1 MVSALNVIDVSRV
14 TPSDSPE
21 PFTLSLTFF
30 DLLWYKLHPVQR
42 VIFYRL
48 ADATRPF
55 FDSVIVPNLKSSL
68 SSSLSHYLPLAGKLV
83 WDSLDKKP
91 SLKYSQNDAVSFTVA
106 ESNAEFSL
114 LTGNKPFPTTELYP
128 LVPELQV
135 SDESASAVSF
145 QVTLFPNQG
154 FCIGVTAHHAVLDGK
169 TTTMFLKFWA
179 NTCKRQ
185 QDQTVNASV
194 SQDLIPIYDRTVI
207 KAPGDI
213 ETKIMNQL
221 SSFFKMVSGGKEP
234 ENPRSLKILPSQ
246 ELSPDVVRFT
256 LDLTREDIQTLRER
270 LKRES
275 SASSSPKEL
284 RLSTFVVTFSYA
296 FTCLVRARGGDP
308 NRPVGYGFAVDC
320 RSLLDPPVPSN
331 YFGNCVSAS
340 LGMPLTAET
349 FMGEEGF
356 LSAARMVS
364 DSVDGLDET
373 VALKLPEIMGA
384 FMSSLPPGAQLL
396 SVAGSTRFGVY
407 ELDFGWGKPQRVVIV
422 SIDQGEA
429 ISMAEGRDGNGGVE
443 IGFSLKKHEMESL
456 IDLLH
461 QGLKNE
467 KLIDASFPWKIFSGY
482 SRSS

>member
-154 FCIGVTAHHAVLDGK
+154 FCIGT
-169 TTTMFLKFWA
+169 
-179 NTCKRQ
+179 
-185 QDQTVNASV
+185 
-194 SQDLIPIYDRTVI
+194 
-207 KAPGDI
+207 
-213 ETKIMNQL
+213 
-221 SSFFKMVSGGKEP
+221 
-234 ENPRSLKILPSQ
+234 SLRK
-246 ELSPDVVRFT
+246 
-256 LDLTREDIQTLRER
+256 
-270 LKRES
+270 KK
-275 SASSSPKEL
+275 PKEL
-284 RLSTFVVTFSYA
+284 DAESIWCNSNDS
-296 FTCLVRARGGDP
+296 G
-308 NRPVGYGFAVDC
+308 
-320 RSLLDPPVPSN
+320 LL
-331 YFGNCVSAS
+331 
-340 LGMPLTAET
+340 
-349 FMGEEGF
+349 
-356 LSAARMVS
+356 
-364 DSVDGLDET
+364 
-373 VALKLPEIMGA
+373 
-384 FMSSLPPGAQLL
+384 
-396 SVAGSTRFGVY
+396 
-407 ELDFGWGKPQRVVIV
+407 
-422 SIDQGEA
+422 
-429 ISMAEGRDGNGGVE
+429 GR
-443 IGFSLKKHEMESL
+443 
-456 IDLLH
+456 
-461 QGLKNE
+461 NE
-467 KLIDASFPWKIFSGY
+467 KEREAKANEPHG
-482 SRSS
+482 

>member
-1 MVSALNVIDVSRV
+1 MVSALNVINVSRV

-21 PFTLSLTFF
+21 SFTLSLTFF

-48 ADATRPF
+48 TDATRPF

-83 WDSLDKKP
+83 WDSLDEKP
-91 SLKYSQNDAVSFTVA
+91 TLVYSPNDAVTFTVA

-114 LTGNKPFPTTELYP
+114 LTGNKPFPTSELYP

-154 FCIGVTAHHAVLDGK
+154 FCIGLTAHHAVLDGK

-185 QDQTVNASV
+185 QEQTVNASLP
-194 SQDLIPIYDRTVI
+194 QDLIPIYDRTVI
-207 KAPGDI
+207 KASGDI
-213 ETKIMNQL
+213 ETKIMNQWN
-221 SSFFKMVSGGKEP
+221 SFLKMVSGGKEP
-234 ENPRSLKILPSQ
+234 DNPKSLKILPSQ
-246 ELSPDVVRFT
+246 EITPDVVRFT

-284 RLSTFVVTFSYA
+284 RLSTFVVTYSYVL
-296 FTCLVRARGGDP
+296 TCLIRARGGDP

-340 LGMPLTAET
+340 FRMPLTAEML
-349 FMGEEGF
+349 MGEEGF

-364 DSVDGLDET
+364 DSVEELDET
-373 VALKLPEIMGA
+373 VAFKIPEMLAA
-384 FMSSLPPGAQLL
+384 FATLPPGSQVL

-407 ELDFGWGKPQRVVIV
+407 ALDFGWGKPEKVVIV

-443 IGFSLKKHEMESL
+443 IGFSLKKHEMETL

-461 QGLKNE
+461 QGLK
-467 KLIDASFPWKIFSGY
+467 
-482 SRSS
+482 R

>member
-1 MVSALNVIDVSRV
+1 MVSPLNVIDVSRV
-14 TPSDSPE
+14 TPSDSSE
-21 PFTLSLTFF
+21 SFTLSLTFF

-42 VIFYRL
+42 VIFYPL

-55 FDSVIVPNLKSSL
+55 FETVIVPNLKSSL

-91 SLKYSQNDAVSFTVA
+91 SLVYSPNDAVSFTVA

-154 FCIGVTAHHAVLDGK
+154 FCIGITAHHAVLDGK

-185 QDQTVNASV
+185 KNPTVNASLP
-194 SQDLIPIYDRTVI
+194 QDLIPNYNRTVI

-213 ETKIMNQL
+213 ETKIMDQWN
-221 SSFFKMVSGGKEP
+221 SFLKMVSGGKEP
-234 ENPRSLKILPSQ
+234 DNPKSLKILPPQ

-270 LKRES
+270 LKREES
-275 SASSSPKEL
+275 SASSSSPKEL
-284 RLSTFVVTFSYA
+284 RLSTFVVTYSYVL
-296 FTCLVRARGGDP
+296 TCVIRARGGDP
-308 NRPVGYGFAVDC
+308 NRPVGYAFAVDC

-331 YFGNCVSAS
+331 YFGNCVSAAFRV
-340 LGMPLTAET
+340 PLTAET

-364 DSVDGLDET
+364 DSVEGLDET
-373 VALKLPEIMGA
+373 VAFKLPEILAA
-384 FMSSLPPGAQLL
+384 FATVPPGAQLL

-407 ELDFGWGKPQRVVIV
+407 GLDFGWGKPQRVVVV

-443 IGFSLKKHEMESL
+443 IGFSLKKHEMDTL

-461 QGLKNE
+461 DGLK
-467 KLIDASFPWKIFSGY
+467 S
-482 SRSS
+482 